1 MQRTIQI
8 TVAPA
13 AATPLLEELRSI
25 GGVVG
30 LSHQPGASLI
40 PPGDVITVHAIN
52 RATDAVMKAAQEAR
66 IHGPLSVVTA
76 EIASVSDAEHQAAI
90 DDDVDEAMWEE
101 LETGLRH
108 QGRITT
114 NFLLLMALGGVIA
127 AAGAVAES
135 SVSSLAY
142 VASAIIAPGFEPVA
156 KIPLG
161 IVLRR
166 REVLVS
172 GLTST
177 LAGYAVL
184 MIAAALTYLT
194 LAAFHVV
201 DATTFLEGDA
211 LHHVREP
218 GAMLLTI
225 GAAGAVAGV
234 VIESAYRRSVIAGA
248 LVALS
253 IIEAASAA
261 GIAGVLGRWEI
272 MGEALS
278 RLAIDGLFILA
289 AGVLVFG
296 GKQLFVHRRAPL
308 H

>member
-8 TVAPA
+8 TVSPDA
-13 AATPLLEELRSI
+13 AAPLIAELQSI

-30 LSHQPGASLI
+30 LSHQPGASII

-66 IHGPLSVVTA
+66 THGPLSVVTA

-108 QGRITT
+108 QGRITA

-127 AAGAVAES
+127 AAGSVAEP
-135 SVSSLAY
+135 SVAALAY

-194 LAAFHVV
+194 LVAFHVV
-201 DATTFLEGDA
+201 DAKTFLEGDA

-218 GAMLLTI
+218 GAILLTI
-225 GAAGAVAGV
+225 GAAGAVAGI

-261 GIAGVLGRWEI
+261 GVAGALGRWDI

-278 RLAIDGLFILA
+278 RLAIDGGFILA

>member
-8 TVAPA
+8 TVSPDA
-13 AATPLLEELRSI
+13 AATLIAELRSI
-25 GGVVG
+25 KGVVG
-30 LSHQPGASLI
+30 LSHQPGASII
-40 PPGDVITVHAIN
+40 PPGDVVTVHAIN

-66 IHGPLSVVTA
+66 AHGPLSVVTA

-90 DDDVDEAMWEE
+90 DNDVDEAMWEE

-108 QGRITT
+108 QGRITA

-127 AAGAVAES
+127 AAGAVAEP
-135 SVSSLAY
+135 SVSALAY

-184 MIAAALTYLT
+184 MIAAALTYLV
-194 LAAFHVV
+194 LASFHVV
-201 DATTFLEGDA
+201 DAKTFLEGDA

-218 GAMLLTI
+218 GAILLTI
-225 GAAGAVAGV
+225 GAAGAVAGI
-234 VIESAYRRSVIAGA
+234 VIESAYRRSIIAGA

-261 GIAGVLGRWEI
+261 GVAGALRRWDI
-272 MGEALS
+272 VGEALL
-278 RLAIDGLFILA
+278 RLAIDGAFILV